1 LFPHGKARESAL
13 GWTQAFGSMGG
24 LSVAL
29 VNGWIA
35 GKPGEPGWAAHLP
48 AIALPDFLAPWL
60 GQVTDHH
67 AIWRYTLMSGLIPAI
82 PLAIIR
88 PFLPESPAWREKRA
102 AGTLRRPSYTELFSP
117 ALRRTAVVSTLM
129 MACTF
134 GVAFGA
140 IQQMPAVVPGVP
152 EVANEVRPKVEKEF
166 IELVELDRQLGALQT
181 GGGLGSP
188 DGQRRFEE
196 LKAKTEAARAKYMRE
211 RKKLEQ
217 PYISKLQT
225 RQEIGGLIGRAVLA
239 LLAIVI
245 VSRRLLLALYLVP
258 LLVLAP
264 YVFAILGTT
273 DWNLLLIG
281 MPVVAALTIGQMSFW
296 GNYLPR
302 VFPLH
307 LRGTGES
314 FAA

>member
-1 LFPHGKARESAL
+1 
-13 GWTQAFGSMGG
+13 
-24 LSVAL
+24 
-29 VNGWIA
+29 
-35 GKPGEPGWAAHLP
+35 
-48 AIALPDFLAPWL
+48 
-60 GQVTDHH
+60 
-67 AIWRYTLMSGLIPAI
+67 
-82 PLAIIR
+82 
-88 PFLPESPAWREKRA
+88 
-102 AGTLRRPSYTELFSP
+102 
-117 ALRRTAVVSTLM
+117 
-129 MACTF
+129 
-134 GVAFGA
+134 
-140 IQQMPAVVPGVP
+140 
-152 EVANEVRPKVEKEF
+152 
-166 IELVELDRQLGALQT
+166 GALQT

-245 VSRRLLLALYLVP
+245 VSRRLLLAPYLVP

-314 FAA
+314 FAANVGGRMIGTSMAFVTSQLAQDPLIASLIPKGGVEARYAYVAAGVAVAMALIALVALVFLPEPRRDGLPE